1 MAIQHITV
9 VGAGVMGR
17 GIAYVAAL
25 SRFSTTL
32 VDISK
37 QQLDAAVND
46 AKQNVE
52 KGMERSKLSS
62 EAREDLLDNLQTTE
76 DLSTAVRHTDLVIEA
91 VPENR
96 AFKQSVMK
104 EVEELTPEHA
114 IFTSNTY
121 TISPTELASYAKRQ
135 NQLAAMH
142 FV

>member
-1 MAIQHITV
+1 LLLYSFRRCAIPIFVILHLAV

-17 GIAYVAAL
+17 GIAYVAAI

-52 KGMERSKLSS
+52 KGMERGKLSS
-62 EAREDLLDNLQTTE
+62 EAREDLLAHLQTTE
-76 DLSTAVRHTDLVIEA
+76 DLSAAVRHTDFVIEA

-96 AFKQSVMK
+96 SFKQS
-104 EVEELTPEHA
+104 
-114 IFTSNTY
+114 
-121 TISPTELASYAKRQ
+121 
-135 NQLAAMH
+135 
-142 FV
+142 